1 MKAAGSTP
9 PASASSPPAAN
20 GAARPGPTPAASS
33 PPPGRTC
40 RCPQSPRKP
49 SPERRFPPAGSGV
62 STRKNPTNDSLPQT
76 PMRQSSR
83 EPDSIGYTALNKGN
97 VNGYLRTA
105 KLHRLRRDGPEAQ
118 NGETEEHASDPGDCQ
133 EFRPHHIDSRAAIE
147 DRLREGDEM
156 RRGRGLHRGREP
168 WRHAFERRITA
179 RQKD

>member
-1 MKAAGSTP
+1 MRSSPSSSTRGCRRPTTRPSARCATPSSPAASASAPEPTKAAGSTP

-20 GAARPGPTPAASS
+20 GTSRPGPTPAASS

-97 VNGYLRTA
+97 VNGYSSTIA
-105 KLHRLRRDGPEAQ
+105 
-118 NGETEEHASDPGDCQ
+118 
-133 EFRPHHIDSRAAIE
+133 
-147 DRLREGDEM
+147 
-156 RRGRGLHRGREP
+156 
-168 WRHAFERRITA
+168 ERNV
-179 RQKD
+179 RQDDVRYDFFDKVHG

>member
-20 GAARPGPTPAASS
+20 GTSRPGPTPAASS

-97 VNGYLRTA
+97 VNGYVSSA
-105 KLHRLRRDGPEAQ
+105 
-118 NGETEEHASDPGDCQ
+118 
-133 EFRPHHIDSRAAIE
+133 
-147 DRLREGDEM
+147 
-156 RRGRGLHRGREP
+156 
-168 WRHAFERRITA
+168 RHRRISCKYREIGSQISRPRA
-179 RQKD
+179 DCILPNSQIGLQDELQRRALGPPQSRQTKSCNKAYAQAEPL